1 MNKRKYANLDAIRG
15 IAAILIFFRHAP
27 ALFISPEFG
36 QSYLA
41 VDLFFAMSGFVVA
54 NAYEERLLTGA
65 LSFVSFLKLRL
76 IRLFPL
82 YLLGTLIGILEHF
95 VLEPSSAHEGLRSAV
110 GTASF
115 ALLPLLMLPSRAKP
129 LYPVNNPAWSL
140 FYEIIANSVYASAL
154 KNLSVRFFVP
164 VILCSAIV
172 ISTYSVIHNGLDTGW
187 NLSAWY
193 VALGRVAFSFSVG
206 VLLYRARV
214 STRRESGGVSALT
227 LVGATLLLCIDVPT
241 GWAGIA
247 TAAEIILAVPL
258 VLYMAT
264 SFEPP
269 SFITPACEQ
278 LGRVSYGLYIIHVP
292 VLLAISKLPVN
303 EGRIYGSFALVVFLT
318 ALLIFVAILDRYF
331 DQPAR
336 RALSNLFT
344 RVENR
349 TTGTELS
356 SGT

>member
-1 MNKRKYANLDAIRG
+1 MSKRKYANLDAIRG

-27 ALFISPEFG
+27 ALFTSPEFR

-54 NAYEERLLTGA
+54 NAYEERLLSGS

-82 YLLGTLIGILEHF
+82 YLLGTLIGIFEHF
-95 VLEPSSAHEGLRSAV
+95 ALEPSSNHEGLRSAV
-110 GTASF
+110 STASF

-140 FYEIIANSVYASAL
+140 LYEIVANSLYARAI
-154 KNLSVRFFVP
+154 KNVSFA
-164 VILCSAIV
+164 ILVIV
-172 ISTYSVIHNGLDTGW
+172 ISCSAVVISVYSVIHRGMDTGW

-206 VLLYRARV
+206 VLLHRV
-214 STRRESGGVSALT
+214 KMSIPRESASLSAIT
-227 LVGATLLLCIDVPT
+227 LAGATLLLCIDVPAN
-241 GWAGIA
+241 WAGVA
-247 TAAEIILAVPL
+247 AAAEIVMAVPL
-258 VLYMAT
+258 VVYMAT

-269 SFITPACEQ
+269 PFIAPAFEQ

-292 VLLAISKLPVN
+292 VLLTISKLPMN
-303 EGRIYGSFALVVFLT
+303 EGRIYGSFALAIFL
-318 ALLIFVAILDRYF
+318 AAILISVAILDRYF

-336 RALSNLFT
+336 RALSNLFK
-344 RVENR
+344 R
-349 TTGTELS
+349 TEKSTMRTGFS
-356 SGT
+356 SGS